1 MKFSHRCLGTLAA
14 ACIALSVHA
23 ESSPVAVS
31 DAWVRATTP
40 QQKATGAF
48 MKLESKAP
56 ATLVGASSPAASLVE
71 VHEMRTENGVMQMR
85 AVPRLP
91 LPAGQ
96 TVALKPGGYH
106 IMLID
111 LKAPLSPGQK
121 VPLTLVIE
129 TEGKARQNVT
139 VDAEVRPLNGA
150 VPAHAAH

>member
-1 MKFSHRCLGTLAA
+1 MNRCHCLLNTLAV
-14 ACIALSVHA
+14 ACIALPVHA
-23 ESSPVAVS
+23 QVTVS

-48 MKLESKAP
+48 MKLESKTP
-56 ATLVGASSPAASLVE
+56 ANLVGASSPAASLVE

-96 TVALKPGGYH
+96 SVELKPGGYH
-106 IMLID
+106 IMLMD
-111 LKAPLSPGQK
+111 LKAPLNPGQK

-129 TEGKARQNVT
+129 TEGKARQNVS
-139 VDAEVRPLNGA
+139 VDAEVRPLNNA
-150 VPAHAAH
+150 APPHAAH